1 MRRHRT
7 IASGLLESNRH
18 TDRRNFHRA
27 LSRFDV
33 PGGLVE
39 HARTTPTLLG
49 FFLLITLCGSAL
61 SQEPP
66 SAPVILKAPTMGAV
80 SFAHSAHTRV
90 AGKCEVCHHASKSA
104 KPLKSPQQPCADCHT
119 KPPTPPVT
127 VSLQAAFHNPTATAG
142 LCITCH
148 KTENSHGK
156 AAPVKCAD
164 CHKKENS

>member
-1 MRRHRT
+1 MKRT
-7 IASGLLESNRH
+7 RKATIVFGLL
-18 TDRRNFHRA
+18 
-27 LSRFDV
+27 
-33 PGGLVE
+33 P
-39 HARTTPTLLG
+39 
-49 FFLLITLCGSAL
+49 LILLCGSAL

-66 SAPVILKAPTMGAV
+66 SAPVILKGPTMGAV
-80 SFAHSAHTRV
+80 KFPHSAHIRV
-90 AGKCEVCHHASKSA
+90 AGKCGVCHHASNSA
-104 KPLKSPQQPCADCHT
+104 KPLTLPQQACTDCHT

-127 VSLQAAFHNPTATAG
+127 TSLQAAFHNPTATAG